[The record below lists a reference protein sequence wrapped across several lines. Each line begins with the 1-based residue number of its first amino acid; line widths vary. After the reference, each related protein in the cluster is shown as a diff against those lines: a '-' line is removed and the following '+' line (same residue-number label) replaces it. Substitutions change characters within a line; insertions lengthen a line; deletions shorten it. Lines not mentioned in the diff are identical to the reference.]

1 MIGFLRGVIVEKH
14 SDRIIVDVSGV
25 GYELLCSTST
35 LSHLVNDEVVKVHTY
50 MHVREDILQLFGF
63 INKKEKDLFEK
74 LIGVSK
80 IGPKGALSILSGFTP
95 DQLISSIASKDV
107 AAISSVPGIGKKT
120 AERLVLEL
128 SEKLAVPDL
137 EDSMA
142 AIIANGNNKP
152 LNEARDALV
161 SLGYTYSEATNALKS
176 AQGEE
181 ELTVEKLLKHA
192 FSVLGK

>member
-14 SDRIIVDVSGV
+14 SDRIVVDVSGV

-35 LSHLVNDEVVKVHTY
+35 LSHLVNDEVVKVHTFL
-50 MHVREDILQLFGF
+50 HVREDILQLFGF

-95 DQLISSIASKDV
+95 DQLIASIASKDT

-128 SEKLAVPDL
+128 SEKLAVPGLD
-137 EDSMA
+137 DSMVA
-142 AIIANGNNKP
+142 TMSSGNDKP
-152 LNEARDALV
+152 FNEARDALV
-161 SLGYTYSEATNALKS
+161 SLGYTFSEATNALKS
-176 AQGEE
+176 VQGEG

-192 FSVLGK
+192 FSYLGK